1 MKKMDRR
8 TFMHD
13 FNHNGKE
20 DSLDA
25 FLENEISTA
34 DEKPTEIPLR
44 KEAEISQEEK
54 LAREIIKF
62 VLYLLFWA
70 VVFYFI

>member
-1 MKKMDRR
+1 
-8 TFMHD
+8 MHD

-34 DEKPTEIPLR
+34 DEKPTDVPQR

>member
-1 MKKMDRR
+1 
-8 TFMHD
+8 MHD
-13 FNHNGKE
+13 FNHNGE
-20 DSLDA
+20 QDSLDA

-34 DEKPTEIPLR
+34 DEKPTDIPPK
-44 KEAEISQEEK
+44 KEAEVSQEEK

-62 VLYLLFWA
+62 VLYVLFWA